1 MMNILKIIL
10 IVKKILIIFFKLI
23 KGGVN
28 MFNIISLTEDFFL
41 SISIDNFCED
51 NLRFEI
57 NFFSPYLN
65 KNLSQIQ
72 INEKKNIKQIF
83 SFKKLE
89 EGQITSIDDLI
100 QIRWESLDMKAKGIL
115 QIKESIETFKNKI
128 FKCPV
133 FYINF

>member
-1 MMNILKIIL
+1 
-10 IVKKILIIFFKLI
+10 
-23 KGGVN
+23 

-89 EGQITSIDDLI
+89 EGQIISIDDLI

-133 FYINF
+133 FLIKILFIF